1 MYAPTYF
8 TLRAAAVAV
17 ALFVGLLGALELG
30 RRWGRKRVAR
40 DPDALREGLGGVEG
54 AVYGLLGL
62 LVAFT
67 FSGAATRFEGR
78 RDLIVKEAN
87 AIGTAYLRL
96 DLLAEPARTSLRD
109 KLRRYLDSR
118 LETYRRLPDER
129 AAREEL
135 ARSIAM
141 QGEIWTDAVEA
152 LKAVGP
158 PATIVLIPALND
170 MFDIVT
176 TRTAAMRAHPPNVL
190 LAMLIAVALVS
201 AVLVGYAMAASPTRR
216 RLHALAYAGVLALTL
231 YVIVDLEYPR
241 LGLIRVD
248 DFDQVLVEVREG
260 MK

>member
-1 MYAPTYF
+1 MYVPAYF
-8 TLRAAAVAV
+8 TLRAAAIAV
-17 ALFVGLLGALELG
+17 GLFVGLLGALELG
-30 RRWGRKRVAR
+30 RRWGRRRAAR
-40 DPDALREGLGGVEG
+40 DPDAGGEGLGGVEG

-78 RDLIVKEAN
+78 RDLVVKEAN
-87 AIGTAYLRL
+87 AVGTAYLRL
-96 DLLAEPARTSLRD
+96 DLLPEPARSRLRD

-118 LETYRRLPDER
+118 LETYRRLPDAE

-135 ARSIAM
+135 GRSIAM
-141 QGEIWTDAVEA
+141 QGEIWTEAVEA
-152 LKAVGP
+152 LKAAEP

-190 LAMLIAVALVS
+190 FAMLVAVALVS
-201 AVLVGYAMAASPTRR
+201 AVLVGHGMALNPTRR
-216 RLHALAYAGVLALTL
+216 RLHMLAYAGVLALTL

-248 DFDQVLVEVREG
+248 DFDQVLIDVRAG
-260 MK
+260 MN